1 MFGPKEE
8 FTRCLDDN
16 RYSPNQIFRFR
27 LELQAMGIDNDS
39 LKVLTD
45 EELMDL
51 LNWLKTLYDRD
62 RLYRAMFQY

>member
-8 FTRCLDDN
+8 FTRSLDDN

-27 LELQAMGIDNDS
+27 LELQAMGIANDS
-39 LKVLTD
+39 LKVLTY

-51 LNWLKTLYDRD
+51 LNG
-62 RLYRAMFQY
+62 